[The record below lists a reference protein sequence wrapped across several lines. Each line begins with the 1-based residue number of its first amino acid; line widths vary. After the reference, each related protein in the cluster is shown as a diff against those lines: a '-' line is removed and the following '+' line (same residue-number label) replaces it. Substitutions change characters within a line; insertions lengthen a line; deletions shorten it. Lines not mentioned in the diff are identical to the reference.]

1 MGNSMPGD
9 ESTMTMWP
17 IRSEMPPSA
26 VYLRLTLTAALWA
39 GTFVAGRVVALE
51 LPPLPIA
58 IGRFGIAVVALYLW
72 ARWTEG
78 GLPRLSLRQLM
89 ETLLLGLTGVCLYNL
104 FFLVSLSEM
113 PASRTATF
121 VALNPVVVSLLMF
134 ALFRE
139 RLSLKRWAGIGLTL
153 AGAIL
158 VISRGNLTALAGDIE
173 SSFGRGEVA
182 MSMAVLSWALYTI
195 IGRNALKGLSPLS
208 ATTYAAIW
216 GLVLLV
222 SAYLAMPA
230 PDIQDAISARGLAA
244 IVYLA
249 IGGTVVPFLWY
260 YRGVSEIGPARTSV
274 FTNLVPV
281 FGVLFGVVLLGEPL
295 LMSMIVGGGL
305 VVAGVILTNRT

>member
-1 MGNSMPGD
+1 M
-9 ESTMTMWP
+9 
-17 IRSEMPPSA
+17 
-26 VYLRLTLTAALWA
+26 
-39 GTFVAGRVVALE
+39 AGRVVALE

-58 IGRFGIAVVALYLW
+58 IGRFGIAVIALYLW

-78 GLPRLSLRQLM
+78 GLPRLSLLQLM
-89 ETLLLGLTGVCLYNL
+89 QTLLLGLTGVCLYNL

-113 PASRTATF
+113 SASRTATF

-134 ALFRE
+134 VLFRE
-139 RLSLKRWAGIGLTL
+139 RLSLGRWAGIGLTL
-153 AGAIL
+153 LGALL
-158 VISRGNLTALAGDIE
+158 VISRGNLTALVGNVE
-173 SSFGRGEVA
+173 SSFGRGEIA

-216 GLVLLV
+216 GLALLV
-222 SAYLAMPA
+222 GAYVVIPA
-230 PDIQDAISARGLAA
+230 PDIQDAMSARGLAA
-244 IVYLA
+244 ILYLG

-260 YRGVSEIGPARTSV
+260 YRGVAEIGPARTSV

-305 VVAGVILTNRT
+305 VVVGVILTNRT

>member
-1 MGNSMPGD
+1 MGNSIPGD
-9 ESTMTMWP
+9 ESTMTMLP

-51 LPPLPIA
+51 LSPLPIA

-139 RLSLKRWAGIGLTL
+139 RLSYGRWAGIGLTL
-153 AGAIL
+153 LGAIL
-158 VISRGNLTALAGDIE
+158 VISRCNLTALVGDIE

-195 IGRNALKGLSPLS
+195 IGRNALKGLSPLA

-222 SAYLAMPA
+222 SAYLVMPA
-230 PDIQDAISARGLAA
+230 PDIQDAVSARGLAA

-260 YRGVSEIGPARTSV
+260 YRGVAEIGPARTSV

-305 VVAGVILTNRT
+305 VVVGVILTNRT